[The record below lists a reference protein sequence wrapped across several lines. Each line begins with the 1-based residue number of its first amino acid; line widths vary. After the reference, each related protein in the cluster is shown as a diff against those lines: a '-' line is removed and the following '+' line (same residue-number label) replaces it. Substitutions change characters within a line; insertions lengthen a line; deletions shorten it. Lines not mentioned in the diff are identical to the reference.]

1 MIETVKSYLGE
12 SARPLMT
19 WATEKGADIAFN
31 VVMALLILLVGIWV
45 IRLASKFLRKALEGR
60 VKSNQML
67 VSFVVSVMV
76 KAAWA
81 LLAVMVLDRLGVEV
95 GPLVAG
101 LGITGFIL
109 GFAFQESLG
118 SLAAGMM
125 IAVNQPFKVGDFV
138 SVAGFDGTIVHLD
151 MMAVTLKTGDNR
163 RITIPNKQAWGQP
176 IVNFSA
182 LELRRVDIPVGIAYG
197 TDIAKA
203 REAAIGAFR
212 SLGDI
217 VLADPPPMAE
227 AVSLGDSAVVLT
239 CRAWVKNADYWPV
252 FFAATKAVKEAFDAQ
267 GIAIPFPQMEISL
280 KNGENILSE
289 IQKSRT

>member
-1 MIETVKSYLGE
+1 MVETLKMYLGE
-12 SARPLMT
+12 SARALVA
-19 WATEKGADIAFN
+19 WATGKGAQFALNLAVALVIFVVGAIAIR
-31 VVMALLILLVGIWV
+31 AAAKLLRRGI
-45 IRLASKFLRKALEGR
+45 EGR
-60 VKSNQML
+60 VKSNEML
-67 VSFVVSVMV
+67 VSFIVSVAV

-81 LLAVMVLDRLGVEV
+81 FLAVMVLDRLGVEV

-138 SVAGFDGTIVHLD
+138 SVAGFDGTVVHLD

-203 REAAIGAFR
+203 REAAVGAFR
-212 SLGDI
+212 SLGDM

-227 AVSLGDSAVVLT
+227 SVSLGESAVVLT
-239 CRAWVKNADYWPV
+239 CRAWVKNADYWPA
-252 FFAATKAVKEAFDAQ
+252 FFAATKAVKEAFDAR

-280 KNGENILSE
+280 KNGEKILSE
-289 IQKSRT
+289 TEKSRT

>member
-1 MIETVKSYLGE
+1 MVESLKAYIGE
-12 SARPLMT
+12 SARELVA
-19 WATEKGADIAFN
+19 WATGKGAQFALNLALALVIFAVGAIA
-31 VVMALLILLVGIWV
+31 
-45 IRLASKFLRKALEGR
+45 IRIAAKFLRRGLEGR
-60 VKSNQML
+60 VESNQML
-67 VSFVVSVMV
+67 VSFVVSVAV

-81 LLAVMVLDRLGVEV
+81 FLAVMVLDRLGVEV

-182 LELRRVDIPVGIAYG
+182 LELRRVDVTVGVAYG
-197 TDIAKA
+197 ADIAKA
-203 REAAIGAFR
+203 RESAVSAFR
-212 SLGDI
+212 SI
-217 VLADPPPMAE
+217 PQVLQDPPPMAE
-227 AVSLGDSAVVLT
+227 AVSLGESAVGLA

-252 FFAATKAVKEAFDAQ
+252 FFAATRAVKEAFARD
-267 GIAIPFPQMEISL
+267 GVKIPYHQVEVHLEKS
-280 KNGENILSE
+280 LSE
-289 IQKSRT
+289 TANSAS

>member
-1 MIETVKSYLGE
+1 MVESMKAHCGE
-12 SARPLMT
+12 SARMLVE
-19 WATEKGADIAFN
+19 WATGKGAQFALNLAVALVIFVVGAIAIR
-31 VVMALLILLVGIWV
+31 AAAKLLRRGI
-45 IRLASKFLRKALEGR
+45 EGR
-60 VKSNQML
+60 VKSNEML
-67 VSFVVSVMV
+67 VSFIVSVAV

-81 LLAVMVLDRLGVEV
+81 FLAVMVLDRLGVEV

-138 SVAGFDGTIVHLD
+138 SVAGFDGTVVHLD

-182 LELRRVDIPVGIAYG
+182 LELRRVDISVGVAYG
-197 TDIAKA
+197 ADIAKA
-203 REAAIGAFR
+203 REIAIAAFNSIPE
-212 SLGDI
+212 
-217 VLADPPPMAE
+217 VLQDPPPMTE
-227 AVSLGDSAVVLT
+227 AVALGDSAVMLA

-252 FFAATKAVKEAFDAQ
+252 FFAATKAVKEAFASK
-267 GIAIPFPQMEISL
+267 GIQIPYPQMDVHL
-280 KNGENILSE
+280 DGGEKFLSE
-289 IQKSRT
+289 TQNSRT